1 MGSEGTAT
9 NRTRGSCR
17 SSHQEQLDDFRQ
29 QSQVPVCLTYSLKGG
44 WSGAKMFLVEHQ
56 DLFFLVLNAMLA
68 IFSVFLTSGLLVFPL
83 LA

>member
-1 MGSEGTAT
+1 
-9 NRTRGSCR
+9 
-17 SSHQEQLDDFRQ
+17 
-29 QSQVPVCLTYSLKGG
+29 
-44 WSGAKMFLVEHQ
+44 MFLVEHQ